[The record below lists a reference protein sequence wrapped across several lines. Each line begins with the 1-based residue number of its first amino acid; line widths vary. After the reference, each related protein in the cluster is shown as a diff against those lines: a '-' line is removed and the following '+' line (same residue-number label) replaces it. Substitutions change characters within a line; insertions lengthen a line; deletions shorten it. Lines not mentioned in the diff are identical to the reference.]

1 VLIIKCSQALY
12 EYMRIVQKVA
22 GRVMELMAEGL
33 GMQDTGVFRGMVHRD
48 GSDELLR
55 VNHYPPSLRPEAA
68 GGGSTA
74 TTLLSGASSELPTET
89 AT

>member
-48 GSDELLR
+48 SSDELLR
-55 VNHYPPSLRPEAA
+55 VNLCYIVRGYEY
-68 GGGSTA
+68 GDTDTGIRENGIF
-74 TTLLSGASSELPTET
+74 
-89 AT
+89 